1 MLLSHL
7 QYIVRRLR
15 REAGYSAINLFG
27 LTIGLASVLLIGLF
41 VREELSWDGFHE
53 KSDRIVRMRTT
64 QTMSDGRIDEWN
76 ETFGPVAD
84 VLREQVPGVSAA
96 VRVQRLFGPLVSV
109 GENAWLEEDFLRAE
123 PTFFEMFDFPLVAG
137 SAAELARPGTII
149 LSESTARKL
158 FGAADPIGQR
168 LTAGGRWS
176 TATTEYE
183 VVGVMADMPGNTHL
197 KANYVAS
204 YQLDADNPWRTIA
217 FTYVL
222 LEPGVQIADMMAAF
236 RAIDDGPV
244 IEHVSGRRR
253 LVAQPLSDIHL
264 YPAAAN
270 DLGTPGDIRYVF
282 LFSGIALVIL
292 VIAGINYV
300 NLAMARS
307 VRRMAEVG
315 VRKSIG
321 AGPAQLMGQ
330 FLSEALLLSAVA
342 VVLAVILADAS
353 TGWFSRVMDR
363 SLDLPLTDGVV
374 LAGIVLV
381 TLLLG
386 LGAGLLPAVRMA
398 RTSPLAA
405 FRGGHGAVPSRSLA
419 RRGLV
424 VFQFAASL
432 ALIASTLIIQNQLA
446 FVQNARLGFAPDQT
460 LVLATRGA
468 LGENGSAFKE
478 RLAGIPAIGSVGG
491 GSAVPGVSTGIM
503 FFDEGEIEDYVPPE
517 NDALYFNYIMADA
530 SFGPSLGTQLV
541 AGRWFR
547 EGETDTGV
555 LVNEATVR
563 RLGWDSALGKTFTF
577 GSGPR
582 PVIGV
587 FENIHMEALHKEV
600 LPMIMTQ
607 DEAASRH
614 VVLNVAG
621 ADVPGVLAAVEGVW
635 KEFLPDQP
643 FAYSFLDDEFAAMYA
658 DERRLARLLGGFS
671 AVAILIA
678 LIGLFGLASYAAER
692 RTKEIGIRKVLG
704 ASVGGIV
711 GLLSREFVAMVAVAF
726 VVSTPVAWMVMS
738 RWLETFAY
746 RMDITWT
753 LFAWVGLAG
762 LVLAVATVGVQ
773 ATRAALANPV
783 ESLRSE

>member
-41 VREELSWDGFHE
+41 VREELSWDAFHE
-53 KSDRIVRMRTT
+53 KSDRIVRIRMSQTLPDGTT
-64 QTMSDGRIDEWN
+64 SEWN
-76 ETFGPVAD
+76 QTLGPVAD
-84 VLREQVPGVSAA
+84 VLREQAPGIASA
-96 VRVQRLFGPLVSV
+96 VRIGEMPGPLVAVDDES
-109 GENAWLEEDFLRAE
+109 WLDSGFLYAE

-137 SAAELARPGTII
+137 SAAELARPETII

-158 FGAADPIGQR
+158 FGDADPIGQR

-176 TATTEYE
+176 ATSTEFE

-197 KANYVAS
+197 AANYVAS
-204 YQLDADNPWRTIA
+204 YQLNTENPRRTIA
-217 FTYVL
+217 YTYVL
-222 LEPGVQIADMMAAF
+222 LEPGVQAVDLLDAF
-236 RAIDDGPV
+236 RAIEDGPV
-244 IEHVSGRRR
+244 TEYLSDRES
-253 LVAQPLSDIHL
+253 LVAQPLTDIHL
-264 YPAAAN
+264 YPAAAG
-270 DLGTPGDIRYVF
+270 DLGTPGDIRYVY
-282 LFSGIALVIL
+282 LFSGIALIIL

-321 AGPAQLMGQ
+321 AGPGQLMGQ

-342 VVLAVILADAS
+342 VVLAVMLADAS
-353 TGWFSRVMDR
+353 TGWFGMVMDR
-363 SLDLPLTDGVV
+363 SLDLVLTDGVV
-374 LAGIVLV
+374 LAGIVGV

-386 LGAGLLPAVRMA
+386 LGAGLFPAVRMA
-398 RTSPLAA
+398 RTSPILA
-405 FRGGHGAVPSRSLA
+405 FRGGAESRSLT
-419 RRGLV
+419 RQGLV

-432 ALIASTLIIQNQLA
+432 ALIASTIIIQKQLS
-446 FVQNARLGFAPDQT
+446 FVQNTRLGFAADQT
-460 LVLATRGA
+460 LVLPTRSA
-468 LGENGSAFKE
+468 LGESGVAFKE
-478 RLAGIPAIGSVGG
+478 RLTGIPAVGAVGG
-491 GSAVPGVSTGIM
+491 GSAVPGENTGIL

-517 NDALYFNYIMADA
+517 NDRLYFNWITADA
-530 SFGPSLGTQLV
+530 AFGPALGAQLV

-547 EGETDTGV
+547 AEDIDAGV

-577 GSGPR
+577 NGTPR

-587 FENIHMEALHKEV
+587 FEDIHMEALHKEV
-600 LPMIMTQ
+600 LPMIMTLG
-607 DEAASRH
+607 ETASRY
-614 VVLNVAG
+614 VILNVAG
-621 ADVPGVLAAVEGVW
+621 QDVSGVLGAVEGVW

-643 FAYSFLDDEFAAMYA
+643 FTYSFLDDEFAAMYA
-658 DERRLARLLGGFS
+658 DERRLAHLLGGFS

-678 LIGLFGLASYAAER
+678 LIGLFGLAAYAAER

-711 GLLSREFVAMVAVAF
+711 GLLSREFVAMVAIAF
-726 VVSTPVAWMVMS
+726 VVSTPIAWVVMS

-746 RMDITWT
+746 RMEITWA

-762 LVLAVATVGVQ
+762 LVLAVGTVGVQ
-773 ATRAALANPV
+773 AVRAALANPV

>member
-1 MLLSHL
+1 MFLSHL

-27 LTIGLASVLLIGLF
+27 LTIGLASVLLIGVF
-41 VREELSWDGFHE
+41 VREELSWDAFHE
-53 KSDRIVRMRTT
+53 KGDRIVRIRLS
-64 QTMSDGRIDEWN
+64 QTLSDGGTSEWN
-76 ETFGPVAD
+76 RTLSPVSD
-84 VLREQVPGVSAA
+84 LLREQVPGIASA
-96 VRVQRLFGPLVSV
+96 VRISEMPGPLVAV
-109 GENAWLEEDFLRAE
+109 DGESWLDSNFLYAE
-123 PTFFEMFDFPLVAG
+123 PAFFEIFDFPLVAG
-137 SAAELARPGTII
+137 SAAELARPETII

-158 FGAADPIGQR
+158 YGNADPIGQR
-168 LTAGGRWS
+168 LSAGGLWS
-176 TATTEYE
+176 STSTEFE
-183 VVGVMADMPGNTHL
+183 VVGIMADMPGNTHFE
-197 KANYVAS
+197 ANYVAS
-204 YQLDADNPWRTIA
+204 YQLNTEDPWRTVA
-217 FTYVL
+217 YTYVL
-222 LEPGVQIADMMAAF
+222 LEPGVQAADLQDAF
-236 RAIDDGPV
+236 WAIEAGPV
-244 IEHVSGRRR
+244 SEYMSGRER

-264 YPAAAN
+264 YPAAAG

-307 VRRMAEVG
+307 VRRLAEVG

-321 AGPAQLMGQ
+321 AGPGQLMGQ
-330 FLSEALLLSAVA
+330 FLSEAMMLSAVA
-342 VVLAVILADAS
+342 VVLAVIVAVVS
-353 TGWFSRVMDR
+353 TEWFGRVMDR
-363 SLDLPLTDGVV
+363 SLDLSLADPVV
-374 LAGIVLV
+374 LAGIVGV

-386 LGAGLLPAVRMA
+386 FGAGLLPAVRMA
-398 RTSPLAA
+398 RTSPLQA
-405 FRGGHGAVPSRSLA
+405 FKGGQGAVPSRSLA

-446 FVQNARLGFAPDQT
+446 FVQNARLGFAADQT
-460 LVLATRGA
+460 LVLRTRGA
-468 LGENGSAFKE
+468 LGENGTAFKE
-478 RLAGIPAIGSVGG
+478 RLSGVPAVRAVGG
-491 GSAVPGVSTGIM
+491 GSAVPGKNTGIM

-517 NDALYFNYIMADA
+517 NDRLHFNWISADA
-530 SFGPSLGTQLV
+530 SFGQALGVELV

-547 EGETDTGV
+547 AGESDAGV

-563 RLGWDSALGKTFTF
+563 RLGWESAIGKTFTF
-577 GSGPR
+577 NDGPR

-587 FENIHMEALHKEV
+587 FVNIHMEALREEV
-600 LPMIMTQ
+600 LPMIITRH
-607 DEAASRH
+607 EEASRH

-621 ADVPGVLAAVEGVW
+621 GDVTGVLGAVEGVW

-643 FAYSFLDDEFAAMYA
+643 FTYAFLDDEFAAMYA
-658 DERRLARLLGGFS
+658 DENRLARLLGGFS

-678 LIGLFGLASYAAER
+678 LIGLFGLAAYAAER

-711 GLLSREFVAMVAVAF
+711 GLLSREFVAMVAIAF

-746 RMDITWT
+746 RMDITWG

-762 LVLAVATVGVQ
+762 LVLAVGTVGVQ
-773 ATRAALANPV
+773 AVRAALANPV